1 MILELLKYFIYG
13 WLILLL
19 GIVVNFLA
27 KKINLIT
34 WYDFLVFGE
43 NLAIKDVIFLFLVYP
58 TLFGIL
64 LYFLKNSL

>member
-19 GIVVNFLA
+19 GIVVNFLG
-27 KKINLIT
+27 KKINHIT